1 MKNIRQHKTWIASL
15 WLAVL
20 SMSFS
25 LMLTHQHHHIHPE
38 NETCHHSDSDKK
50 EQRTHQHQDADC
62 TYCFLYYHQLV
73 SQTPTYSWVSNP
85 GEFDRNLCLSTD
97 LPVQVLVKRYYS
109 KGLRAPPVLENS

>member
-1 MKNIRQHKTWIASL
+1 MKNIRQHKTWIAGL

-25 LMLTHQHHHIHPE
+25 LMLTHQHHHIHQDSE
-38 NETCHHSDSDKK
+38 HCHHSNNK
-50 EQRTHQHQDADC
+50 EQTTHQHEDADC

-73 SQTPTYSWVSNP
+73 SQAPTYSWVSNP
-85 GEFDRNLCLSTD
+85 GEFDRNLCLSTE
-97 LPVQVLVKRYYS
+97 LPAQVMVKRYYS